1 MGIMRTPPIS
11 IWPCLVLALTCLAP
25 HPVAAQDAA
34 GENVED
40 VFFEALDLKQG
51 GQCAFAVGRFQLCLQ
66 LDPTL
71 HQARLHLAECY
82 QALGEHEAALREAR
96 AYLDADFPE
105 AELDRAKAVIS
116 ASSSALGA
124 SSDGGQDAGADG
136 GKPDGDAA
144 SDGGKTGSDS
154 GKTGSGGGKPQ
165 PDGGA
170 TGDRPTQVRIE
181 TGFPGDTPR
190 RFAHARIGTGLLIT
204 HFANEAQ
211 LTALGPLVD
220 ARFLLGEYVEL
231 GVTAR
236 VAMGPYPERGGTV
249 TVPEFGGAV
258 GVSIPLKG
266 PRLTIGALIPIVLS
280 GFGGDTRADG
290 GILAEV
296 GIHVPVK
303 ETPLVIDGVF
313 EGGYLVSAAV
323 GGRVGVSF
331 QLGPRRLP

>member
-116 ASSSALGA
+116 ASSGALGA
-124 SSDGGQDAGADG
+124 SSGGGQDTGGDR

-144 SDGGKTGSDS
+144 TGDATGLDGGK
-154 GKTGSGGGKPQ
+154 PR
-165 PDGGA
+165 PDGGTA
-170 TGDRPTQVRIE
+170 GKRPPRARVE

-190 RFAHARIGTGLLIT
+190 RFAHARIGTGLLVT

-296 GIHVPVK
+296 GIHVPV
-303 ETPLVIDGVF
+303 EDTPLVIDGVF